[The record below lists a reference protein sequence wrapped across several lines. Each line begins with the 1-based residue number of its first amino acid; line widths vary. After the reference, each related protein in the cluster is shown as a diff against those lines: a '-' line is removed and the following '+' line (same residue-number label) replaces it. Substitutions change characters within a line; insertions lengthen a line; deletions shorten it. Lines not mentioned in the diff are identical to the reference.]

1 VRKCGLN
8 LTQVIIG
15 QSVIPIVPLKEV
27 IPVPDELGF
36 ELCGISD
43 RQCGFERL
51 GFSPTL
57 NPFEVL
63 IVVGSVADVW
73 LSGWARPS
81 RRCRDHRWCHSF
93 RRQIATLVHRQ
104 KWVGWAGVYYLTET
118 STWCACFPCVWQD
131 GILIQGRANAFYKRS
146 LPPSETRPEGSGRDG
161 GYDVLDGG
169 RH

>member
-1 VRKCGLN
+1 MRKCGLN

-57 NPFEVL
+57 NPLEVL

-104 KWVGWAGVYYLTET
+104 KWVRWAGG
-118 STWCACFPCVWQD
+118 
-131 GILIQGRANAFYKRS
+131 GILLDRNEHVVRL
-146 LPPSETRPEGSGRDG
+146 LPMCVARRDTHSRTR
-161 GYDVLDGG
+161 
-169 RH
+169 